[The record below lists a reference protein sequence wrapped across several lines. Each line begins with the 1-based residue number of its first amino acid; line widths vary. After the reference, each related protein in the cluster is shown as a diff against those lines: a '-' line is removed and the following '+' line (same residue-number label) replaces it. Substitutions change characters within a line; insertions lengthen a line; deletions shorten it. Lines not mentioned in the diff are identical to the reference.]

1 MASEA
6 ANLDSDG
13 RRYGRLPFD
22 ATVQFRTGNRR
33 AAVQVRD
40 ISPLGAKISGV
51 FLVQQGDRFWLK
63 LPKIEA
69 LEAQVAW
76 FTDFEFGCEF
86 IRPLSPLVFESIV
99 GPN

>member
-1 MASEA
+1 MASDA
-6 ANLDSDG
+6 ADLDFEG
-13 RRYGRLPFD
+13 RRYSRLPFD
-22 ATVQFRTGNRR
+22 AMVQFRTGNRR

-40 ISPLGAKISGV
+40 ISPLGAKIAGV

-63 LPKIEA
+63 LPMIEA
-69 LEAQVAW
+69 LEARVAW

-86 IRPLSPLVFESIV
+86 IRPLSPMVFETIV

>member
-1 MASEA
+1 MAGEA
-6 ANLDSDG
+6 ANPDFEG
-13 RRYGRLPFD
+13 RRYDRLPFD
-22 ATVQFRTGNRR
+22 GTVQFRTGNRR

-51 FLVQQGDRFWLK
+51 FLVQKGDRFWLK
-63 LPKIEA
+63 LPMIEA